1 MMLHFQG
8 GMMTGD
14 EKAGGVKGDG
24 RKDLAV
30 RSESS

>member
-1 MMLHFQG
+1 MLHFQG

-14 EKAGGVKGDG
+14 EKAGGVKRDG

-30 RSESS
+30 RR